1 MRGKV
6 GLGTYWVACSCFLLR
21 KLTPLTK
28 GQGCKN
34 PRLSTED
41 LTPTEHILGKP
52 ASIRETHH
60 PHCVVLPSL
69 SGWSPGPIPHC
80 GAASPSCCSHLEPG
94 PAQPQCILPR
104 TTVRDIMG
112 LPGASGPRAATGM
125 YIHHAYVAT
134 HLEDGVQDKLAEC
147 PRQLLAIRTSGGLA
161 EFAVGWIKIPGR
173 KGPTRLGGSRVESV
187 GQDSRYAVPSPVT
200 TTGSLP
206 PCRLVAKR
214 PALP

>member
-21 KLTPLTK
+21 KLTPRTEK

-41 LTPTEHILGKP
+41 LTPTERILGKP
-52 ASIRETHH
+52 SSIWETHH

-69 SGWSPGPIPHC
+69 SGWSPGEQSFTVVLPHPLA
-80 GAASPSCCSHLEPG
+80 GSHLEPG
-94 PAQPQCILPR
+94 PAQPQCILPW
-104 TTVRDIMG
+104 TTVRIMG
-112 LPGASGPRAATGM
+112 LPGAAGPRAATGM
-125 YIHHAYVAT
+125 YIHHTYAET

-161 EFAVGWIKIPGR
+161 EFAIGWIKIPGR
-173 KGPTRLGGSRVESV
+173 KGPTR
-187 GQDSRYAVPSPVT
+187 
-200 TTGSLP
+200 
-206 PCRLVAKR
+206 
-214 PALP
+214 